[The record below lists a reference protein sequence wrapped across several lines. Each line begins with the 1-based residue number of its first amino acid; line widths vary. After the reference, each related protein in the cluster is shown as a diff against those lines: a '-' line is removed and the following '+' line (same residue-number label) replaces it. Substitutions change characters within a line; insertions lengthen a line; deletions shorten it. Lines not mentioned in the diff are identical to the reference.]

1 MTYAKHFILSARI
14 WRFTV
19 IAMALLVSYRASAA
33 TLWTGPNITFQQ
45 FNPDPTDVI
54 VPGAVELSRGVNGPL
69 YNTAAGEMSANGFS
83 SPVDTLWAFGSI
95 NNYSNL
101 NYVTLASIR
110 NGAHADFADVILNQ
124 PMVVHLLNEDIY
136 VSIMFTDWPQHMMG
150 GFTYVRS
157 TAPAVPPTVSITNPA
172 SSAVFAAPAN
182 VTIGASA
189 SVSGGTVTNVTFLA
203 GSTALGSAPTAPF
216 SIIAS
221 NLSAGPYSLTAVATA
236 GGISA
241 TSAVVNITVLMP
253 IAVRLSSS
261 VITNGVFAF
270 DYSANPGLS
279 YVVQSSS
286 NLTSWVS
293 LATNVASSNPVHFTN
308 AFVPGAPHYYRVGRM
323 PNP

>member
-1 MTYAKHFILSARI
+1 MLF
-14 WRFTV
+14 
-19 IAMALLVSYRASAA
+19 ALLAPAYTPAA

-45 FNPDPTDVI
+45 FNPDPSDVI

-69 YNTAAGEMSANGFS
+69 FNTAAGETMPNGFS
-83 SPVDTLWAFGSI
+83 SPIDTLWAFGTI

-110 NGAHADFADVILNQ
+110 NGAHADFAGVILTQ
-124 PMVVHLLNEDIY
+124 PMVVHLINEDVYI
-136 VSIMFTDWPQHMMG
+136 SIMFTDWGQHQAG
-150 GFTYVRS
+150 GFTYIRS
-157 TAPAVPPTVSITNPA
+157 TPPVSITNPA
-172 SSAVFAAPAN
+172 PSAVFAAPAN
-182 VTIGASA
+182 VAIGASA

-203 GSTALGSAPTAPF
+203 GSTVLGSATSAPF
-216 SIIAS
+216 SVIAS
-221 NLSAGPYSLTAVATA
+221 NLSAGSYALTAVATA

-241 TSAVVNITVLMP
+241 TSAVVNITVVSP
-253 IAVRLSSS
+253 VTTVLSSP

-293 LATNVASSNPVHFTN
+293 LATNVASNNPVHFTDPF
-308 AFVPGAPHYYRVGRM
+308 AADAPRYYRVGRL